1 MSGLTQPMY
10 NILLLAC
17 KRNERERSRSF
28 VLQCHPPSTCR
39 LYFITAMLTR
49 RDAAVAAAFTTC
61 GKGSFYIFWSHL
73 K

>member
-17 KRNERERSRSF
+17 KRNERERSFVRSA
-28 VLQCHPPSTCR
+28 VSPSTCR

-49 RDAAVAAAFTTC
+49 RDAAAAAFTTC

>member
-1 MSGLTQPMY
+1 MNGLTQPTY

-17 KRNERERSRSF
+17 KRNERERSFVRSA
-28 VLQCHPPSTCR
+28 VSPSTCR